1 MTIFHGQTSLAVGA
15 TLMVKLHGRYNS
27 ARIAPIPGAE
37 RRGGGGEEGGA
48 GGWSS
53 FYLLYRTLH
62 FLNLFCSQLFS
73 PLKPDGNEQPPA
85 FGSARDL

>member
-15 TLMVKLHGRYNS
+15 TLMVKLHGRYNR
-27 ARIAPIPGAE
+27 ARIVPIPGAE
-37 RRGGGGEEGGA
+37 QGEGGEGG

-73 PLKPDGNEQPPA
+73 PLKPDGSEQPPA